1 MSEVSMLFR
10 ERHPTTQHGIQPNA
24 IFNVYAE
31 LESDRE
37 RRPEVL
43 HDQATTA

>member
-1 MSEVSMLFR
+1 MLFR
-10 ERHPTTQHGIQPNA
+10 ERQLATQHGIQPNA

-31 LESDRE
+31 LGSDPE
-37 RRPEVL
+37 RLPEVL